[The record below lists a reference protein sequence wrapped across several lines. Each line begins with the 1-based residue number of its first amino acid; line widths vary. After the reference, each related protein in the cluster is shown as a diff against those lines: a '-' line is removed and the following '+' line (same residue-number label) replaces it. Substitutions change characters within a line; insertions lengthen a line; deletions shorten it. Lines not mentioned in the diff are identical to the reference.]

1 MGSDLSFYVSVF
13 LRRFHYF
20 TLVAAVIS
28 AAGVATAFLLPTR
41 YYTEAL
47 LLIEPPQIPQDLASS
62 TVQQPAEEQLQ
73 ILQQRLLTRSNL
85 IEVAN
90 DVGVFE
96 NSESIHP
103 DDVAAMMR
111 AATTFKISVG
121 RDKASLFTIGFE
133 ADKPNVAAAVVN
145 DFVTRV
151 LESNAENRK
160 GSAEDTKQF
169 FDDEITRLGAD
180 LADKNAE
187 ILRFN
192 QANADALPQNFNYN
206 MSRLDN
212 FRSRINTIDR
222 EITSLGQQRERLILV
237 FNATG
242 GTGNSRLQNVSPERQ
257 ELAKLRQELARAI
270 TIYSEQNPRLN
281 SLRTRIAQLETI
293 ITEQEGA
300 VPAEGEEDV
309 PVTMLDVQLDQVD
322 NQIEDLRIER
332 AEKEQEITRLEDIL
346 DRTPANQIALDTLM
360 RDYQNTQNQY
370 NQAIQR
376 AAVAATGER
385 IELLS
390 KGERISVIN
399 PPVVPREASS
409 PNRPLIAIGGI
420 VAGILMGV
428 AAVAALEL
436 LNRSIRRPV
445 DLSRSLGIVP
455 IATLPVMRT
464 PGEIA
469 RRRAIMAGVIMTST
483 AGIVAGIVFLH
494 TQVMP
499 LDLMVDLAV
508 QRLGG

>member
-1 MGSDLSFYVSVF
+1 MGSEISFYVSVF

-20 TLVAAVIS
+20 ALVAAVIS
-28 AAGVATAFLLPTR
+28 AAGIATAFLLPTR

-47 LLIEPPQIPQDLASS
+47 LLVEPPQIPQDLASS

-73 ILQQRLLTRSNL
+73 ILQQKLMTRANL
-85 IEVAN
+85 IDVSN

-96 NSESIHP
+96 HSESIHP

-111 AATTFKISVG
+111 SATTFRISTG
-121 RDKASLFTIGFE
+121 RDRASLFTIGFE
-133 ADKPNVAAAVVN
+133 ADKPGVAAAVVN
-145 DFVTRV
+145 DYITRV
-151 LESNAENRK
+151 LENNTDIRL
-160 GSAEDTKQF
+160 GSAEDTKKF
-169 FDDEITRLGAD
+169 FDDQLTSLSAD
-180 LADKNAE
+180 LAEKNAE

-192 QANADALPQNFNYN
+192 QANADALPQNFGYN

-212 FRSRINTIDR
+212 ARNRINSIDR

-242 GTGNSRLQNVSPERQ
+242 GTNGRTSTLSPERQ
-257 ELAKLRQELARAI
+257 ELAKLRSELAKAV

-281 SLRTRIAQLETI
+281 SLRTRIAQLESLI
-293 ITEQEGA
+293 GSQEGA
-300 VPAEGEEDV
+300 ERTAPEGDV

-322 NQIEDLRIER
+322 TQIEGLKKERTEVEADIE
-332 AEKEQEITRLEDIL
+332 RLEDIL
-346 DRTPANQIALDTLM
+346 DRTPQNQIALDTLTQD
-360 RDYQNTQNQY
+360 RDNIQNQY
-370 NQAIQR
+370 NQTVER
-376 AAVAATGER
+376 ASKAATGER

-390 KGERISVIN
+390 KGQRITVVN
-399 PPVVPREASS
+399 PPVVPREPSS
-409 PNRPLIAIGGI
+409 PNRPLIAVGGI
-420 VAGILMGV
+420 LAGIAMGI
-428 AAVAALEL
+428 AAVAALEF

-445 DLSRSLGIVP
+445 DITRALGIVP

-464 PGEIA
+464 PGEIT
-469 RRRAIMAGVIMTST
+469 RRRAIMAGVIMAST

>member
-1 MGSDLSFYVSVF
+1 MGSEISFYVSVF

-20 TLVAAVIS
+20 ALVAAVIS
-28 AAGVATAFLLPTR
+28 AAGIATAFLLPTR

-47 LLIEPPQIPQDLASS
+47 LLVEPPQIPEDLASS

-73 ILQQRLLTRSNL
+73 ILQQKLLTRANL
-85 IEVAN
+85 IDVSN

-103 DDVAAMMR
+103 DDVADMMR
-111 AATTFKISVG
+111 AATTFKISTG
-121 RDKASLFTIGFE
+121 RDRASLFTIGFE
-133 ADKPNVAAAVVN
+133 ADKPGIAAAVVN
-145 DFVTRV
+145 DYVTRV
-151 LESNAENRK
+151 LGNNADIRL
-160 GSAEDTKQF
+160 GRAEDTKQF
-169 FDDEITRLGAD
+169 FEDQLKSLNAD
-180 LADKNAE
+180 IAE
-187 ILRFN
+187 KDAQILRFN
-192 QANADALPQNFNYN
+192 QENADALPQNFGYN

-212 FRSRINTIDR
+212 SRNRINSIDR

-237 FNATG
+237 YNATG
-242 GTGNSRLQNVSPERQ
+242 GTGDGRNSTLSPERQ
-257 ELAKLRQELARAI
+257 ELAKLRAELAKAV

-281 SLRTRIAQLETI
+281 SLRSRIAQLEAI
-293 ITEQEGA
+293 IGDQEGA
-300 VPAEGEEDV
+300 DPAPEQTAV

-322 NQIEDLRIER
+322 TQIEGLKKER
-332 AEKEQEITRLEDIL
+332 GEVEAEIKRLEDIL
-346 DRTPANQIALDTLM
+346 DRTPQNQIALDTLT
-360 RDYQNTQNQY
+360 RDRDNIQNQY
-370 NQAIQR
+370 NQTVER
-376 AAVAATGER
+376 ASKAATGER

-390 KGERISVIN
+390 KGERITVVN
-399 PPVVPREASS
+399 PPVVPREPSS

-420 VAGILMGV
+420 LAGIAMGI
-428 AAVAALEL
+428 AAVAALEF

-445 DLSRSLGIVP
+445 DITRALGIVP

-464 PGEIA
+464 PGEITK
-469 RRRAIMAGVIMTST
+469 RRAIMAGVIMAST